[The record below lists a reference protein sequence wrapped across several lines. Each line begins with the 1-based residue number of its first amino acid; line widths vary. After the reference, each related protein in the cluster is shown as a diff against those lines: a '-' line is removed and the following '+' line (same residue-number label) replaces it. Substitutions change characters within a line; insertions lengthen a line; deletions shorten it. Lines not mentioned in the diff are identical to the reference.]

1 MEGLICFS
9 CLPVPRSK
17 LQVFSISLK
26 IKMAPITNSQWSIGD
41 VVCTSRGS
49 KIAPLKFDGKHCIYT
64 PDSYLR
70 VVFEPGSF
78 DKDPTAQRLNL
89 VLECDDDFHA
99 QIKAFDLWIVEYLT
113 ANSERLLK
121 RKMSQEQVLNG
132 YCSGV
137 KLPTE
142 GKSFQPTL
150 KTKIDLEGQG
160 AIRCWD
166 TTGASISMPCT
177 WRGLKV
183 KPRLNFSHLW
193 IMGAQFGVVLKI
205 TDVEIACSDVPEV
218 VVNPFLENRVLK
230 GVYCN

>member
-1 MEGLICFS
+1 
-9 CLPVPRSK
+9 
-17 LQVFSISLK
+17 
-26 IKMAPITNSQWSIGD
+26 MAPITSLSQWSIGD

-49 KIAPLKFDGKHCIYT
+49 KIAPLKCEGKHCVYT
-64 PDSYLR
+64 PESYLR

-89 VLECDDDFHA
+89 VLECDDDFQA
-99 QIKAFDLWIVEYLT
+99 QIKAFDVWFVEYLT
-113 ANSERLLK
+113 INSERLLK
-121 RKMSQEQVLNG
+121 RKMSPEQVADG
-132 YCSGV
+132 YCSCV
-137 KLPTE
+137 KLPPG

-150 KTKIDLEGQG
+150 KTKIDLDGLG

-166 TTGASISMPCT
+166 TNGASITMPYT
-177 WRGLKV
+177 WRGLRV

-218 VVNPFLENRVLK
+218 VVNPFLEDRASPVLK
-230 GVYCN
+230 GVYCT

>member
-1 MEGLICFS
+1 
-9 CLPVPRSK
+9 
-17 LQVFSISLK
+17 
-26 IKMAPITNSQWSIGD
+26 MAPITTSQWSIGD

-49 KIAPLKFDGKHCIYT
+49 KIAPLKCEGKHCVYT

-89 VLECDDDFHA
+89 VLECDDDFQA
-99 QIKAFDLWIVEYLT
+99 QIQAFDVWFVEYLAT
-113 ANSERLLK
+113 NSERLLK
-121 RKMSQEQVLNG
+121 RKMSPEQVLNG
-132 YCSGV
+132 YCSCV
-137 KLPTE
+137 KLPTG

-150 KTKIDLEGQG
+150 KTKIDLDGNG

-166 TTGASISMPCT
+166 TNGASITMPYT

-205 TDVEIACSDVPEV
+205 TDVEIACNDVPEV
-218 VVNPFLENRVLK
+218 VVNPFLEDRASPVLK
-230 GVYCN
+230 GVYCT